1 MAKLQIRIVTNLL
14 VNEFIAE
21 LLDSFL
27 RNSITFFR
35 FKHNTHRISFCLLMN
50 KESICK
56 LIASSN
62 NCFFGIQRHIYN
74 NLKFVIVNFGNR
86 KFQFS
91 HSHSNIRVPSA
102 PPKDYYYYA
111 EAWHCL
117 RPLFYRRS

>member
-50 KESICK
+50 KVLISK
-56 LIASSN
+56 FIASCN
-62 NCFFGIQRHIYN
+62 NCFFSIQRHIYN
-74 NLKFVIVNFGNR
+74 NLKFVIIKFGNR
-86 KFQFS
+86 EYKFC
-91 HSHSNIRVPSA
+91 HM
-102 PPKDYYYYA
+102 
-111 EAWHCL
+111 
-117 RPLFYRRS
+117 

>member
-1 MAKLQIRIVTNLL
+1 MAKLQIRIVTNLM

-27 RNSITFFR
+27 RNSITVLR

-74 NLKFVIVNFGNR
+74 NLKLVILKFGNG
-86 KFQFS
+86 KYQCT
-91 HSHSNIRVPSA
+91 HSYSNIHVPSA
-102 PPKDYYYYA
+102 PPKDDYYYA
-111 EAWHCL
+111 KAWH
-117 RPLFYRRS
+117 